1 MQLRVFFL
9 FTFSDRIKK
18 GEFSKGPNKLNKGEH
33 NLNTL
38 NYGLYVGGD
47 LLN

>member
-1 MQLRVFFL
+1 MQLRFL
-9 FTFSDRIKK
+9 TFSDRIKEK
-18 GEFSKGPNKLNKGEH
+18 GEFSKGPNKLNKGEQ